1 MEKTRGKATRKTDG
15 TNRVAFRTSKTHE
28 EAVSA
33 PDFVADVVVDVA
45 LGEESTEKRENEATR
60 RARRKEMSS

>member
-1 MEKTRGKATRKTDG
+1 MEKSGGKATGETDG

-33 PDFVADVVVDVA
+33 PEFVADVVVDVA
-45 LGEESTEKRENEATR
+45 LGEESTEKRGNEATR
-60 RARRKEMSS
+60 RARRRETSS